1 MKNEPRFAM
10 YTISTKNCVSKIK
23 AKIRFPFNLSN
34 LRVCLARSIFLTL
47 YKPLDVFIYVV
58 PEEGSFNSLELE
70 KYKQVFDIINDCQ
83 TIFAYN
89 IKDIPCGIYT
99 VGQVQ
104 IATEDFSY
112 VGKSNFQDIDD
123 LYYSEKRKA
132 VIREQLEKAAIIVE
146 GLLQYKFHGKFTD
159 ECLALIDEYRA
170 TKMLEG

>member
-10 YTISTKNCVSKIK
+10 YTISTKNWVSKIK

-58 PEEGSFNSLELE
+58 PEGGSFNSLELE

-112 VGKSNFQDIDD
+112 IGKNNFQDIDD
-123 LYYSEKRKA
+123 LYYSEERKA
-132 VIREQLEKAAIIVE
+132 TIREQLEKAAIIVE
-146 GLLQYKFHGKFTD
+146 GMLQYKFLGKFTD
-159 ECLALIDEYRA
+159 ECLALVDDYRA
-170 TKMLEG
+170 AKILEG